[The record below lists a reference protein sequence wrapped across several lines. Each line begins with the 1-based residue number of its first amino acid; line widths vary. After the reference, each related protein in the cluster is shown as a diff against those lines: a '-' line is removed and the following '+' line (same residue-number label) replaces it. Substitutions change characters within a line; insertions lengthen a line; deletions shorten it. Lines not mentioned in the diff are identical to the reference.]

1 MHYECL
7 VFKCSYFNL
16 SILMNKIRNNLLK
29 LLGIVFL
36 IAKKNCVLPEENYL
50 KWGSRLLHVIEF

>member
-1 MHYECL
+1 
-7 VFKCSYFNL
+7 
-16 SILMNKIRNNLLK
+16 MNKIRNNLLK

-50 KWGSRLLHVIEF
+50 KWSSRLLHVIEF